1 MIIVGLT
8 INYQEILL
16 PEKVI
21 KDASAWI
28 QGLVSR
34 PVNAVTGFFS
44 DFQGYRATFSENR
57 ELKVKLEDYQQLEA
71 NLLLYKDENLRLK
84 ELLDYQT
91 QNIGEFALLTAKV
104 VARSPDKWNN
114 MLVIDKGSQH
124 GIENDMTVIT
134 STGFVG
140 KVYKTSYYS
149 SNIQLVT
156 DISHN
161 SFVFAQIHS
170 DPNLFGTIEG
180 YDKIK
185 NLLKIRQTEHDVK
198 VEPGT
203 YVTTSS
209 LGGVFADGIV
219 IGRVTDVI
227 DDDSSGLSKTIYI
240 KPSADL
246 YHLEEVFVITD
257 YLPVELE
264 ED

>member
-1 MIIVGLT
+1 MS
-8 INYQEILL
+8 
-16 PEKVI
+16 K
-21 KDASAWI
+21 
-28 QGLVSR
+28 
-34 PVNAVTGFFS
+34 PVNAVAGFFS
-44 DFQGYRATFSENR
+44 DFKGYRATFSENR
-57 ELKVKLEDYQQLEA
+57 ELKVKLDDYQQLEA
-71 NLLLYKDENLRLK
+71 DLSLYKDENQRLK
-84 ELLDYQT
+84 ELLDYKT
-91 QNIGEFALLTAKV
+91 SNIGEYDLLAAKV

-134 STGFVG
+134 SAGFVG

-149 SNIQLVT
+149 ANVQLVT

-161 SFVFAQIHS
+161 SFVFALIHS
-170 DPNLFGTIEG
+170 EPRLYGTIEG
-180 YDKIK
+180 YDKVK
-185 NLLKIRQTEHDVK
+185 NLLKIRQTEHDIK

-227 DDDSSGLSKTIYI
+227 DDDASGLSKTLYI

-246 YHLEEVFVITD
+246 YHLEEVFIITD
-257 YLPVELE
+257 YLPLSVE

>member
-21 KDASAWI
+21 KDATAWI
-28 QGLVSR
+28 QGLVSK
-34 PVNAVTGFFS
+34 PVNAVAGFFS
-44 DFQGYRATFSENR
+44 DLKGYRATINENR
-57 ELKVKLEDYQQLEA
+57 ELKMKLVDYQQLEV
-71 NLLLYKDENLRLK
+71 NLALYKNENQRLK

-91 QNIGEFALLTAKV
+91 KNIGNYELLTAKV

-114 MLVIDKGSQH
+114 MLVIDKGSQD
-124 GIENDMTVIT
+124 GIKNDMTVIT
-134 STGFVG
+134 GAGFVG

-149 SNIQLVT
+149 ANVQLIT

-161 SFVFAQIHS
+161 SFVFALIHS
-170 DPNLFGTIEG
+170 EPKLYGKIEG
-180 YDKIK
+180 YDKVR
-185 NLLKIRQTEHDVK
+185 NLLKISQTEHDIL

-227 DDDSSGLSKTIYI
+227 DDDASGLRKTIYVR
-240 KPSADL
+240 PSADL
-246 YHLEEVFVITD
+246 YHLEEVLIITD
-257 YLPVELE
+257 YLPSTVE

>member
-1 MIIVGLT
+1 M
-8 INYQEILL
+8 
-16 PEKVI
+16 I
-21 KDASAWI
+21 KDAVAWV

-34 PVNAVTGFFS
+34 PVNSIAGFFN
-44 DFQGYRATFSENR
+44 DLQGYSATFSENR
-57 ELKVKLEDYQQLEA
+57 ELKLKLEDYQQLQA
-71 NLLLYKDENLRLK
+71 NLLLYQDENQRLK

-91 QNIGEFALLTAKV
+91 ASIGEYELLAAKV

-114 MLVIDKGSQH
+114 MLVIDKGSVH

-134 STGFVG
+134 SEGFVG

-149 SNIQLVT
+149 ANVQLVT

-161 SFVFAQIHS
+161 SFVFARIHS
-170 DPNLFGTIEG
+170 EPALYGTIEG

-185 NLLKIRQTEHDVK
+185 NLLKIRQSEHDVK

-227 DDDSSGLSKTIYI
+227 NDDASGLNKTIYI

-257 YLPVELE
+257 YVQLAD
-264 ED
+264 EDD